1 VGLLFVANTI
11 NIAAD
16 LGAMA
21 DALKLLI
28 GGPCIACKFNETYG
42 SLGAAIGS

>member
-1 VGLLFVANTI
+1 VVVTLLFIANTI

-21 DALKLLI
+21 DASKLLI
-28 GGPCIACKFNETYG
+28 GGHSIV
-42 SLGAAIGS
+42 